1 MYDDINLKCLFEGCD
16 KRPTFVLEWKMPLLC
31 LRPLRRG
38 MIDIINKK
46 FLFEGFDKRPA
57 FGLGWKKA
65 FHRSIHPEGAMI
77 YVVNKNYLKDVIK
90 TIIRS

>member
-1 MYDDINLKCLFEGCD
+1 
-16 KRPTFVLEWKMPLLC
+16 
-31 LRPLRRG
+31 